1 MRKSKFTHKRILA
14 IYPNSRGFGFALLE
28 GTELLVDWGV
38 VQTKFDK
45 HRQCLSRIKRFI
57 VQYRPDVLVT
67 EDAQKNL
74 NRGKRIRKLLTAIRQ
89 LVLKVDIK
97 FKGVSRAQVQKYFQ
111 GPRRV
116 TKHQMAVGIAERF
129 PELSSRLPPTRKP
142 WMSED
147 SRMAIF
153 DAMALGLSSESK

>member
-1 MRKSKFTHKRILA
+1 MRKSKSTHRRILA

-28 GTELLVDWGV
+28 GKELLVDWGV

-45 HRQCLSRIKRFI
+45 HRQCLSRTKRFI
-57 VQYRPDVLVT
+57 EQYRPDVVVT
-67 EDAQKNL
+67 EDAPKSL
-74 NRGKRIRKLLTAIRQ
+74 HRGKRIRKLLTAIRQ
-89 LVLKVDIK
+89 LVLKMDVK
-97 FKGVSRAQVQKYFQ
+97 CKGVSRAQVRKYFRS
-111 GPRRV
+111 PRRV
-116 TKHQMAVGIAERF
+116 TKHHIAQGIAERF
-129 PELSSRLPPTRKP
+129 PELSSRLPPPRKP